1 MALGSETTNKLLVS
15 SAQLVWQRRKM
26 TRIAV
31 IVGATRQ
38 GRQTDKLA
46 KWATIELAKVADV
59 EALDLRDYPMPFLDE
74 PISPRF
80 NPERKLG
87 AQTKKW
93 LDKVAE
99 FDGYAIVT
107 PEYNRSTSAVLKN
120 AIDVLDFQMEKKPVA
135 LIGHGS
141 SGGAQAIA
149 NLRMALPGVG
159 AVTVPQALFFTDR
172 VGEAIDEQGV
182 LKEELADN
190 PYGPQTNLKTQAETL
205 VWYAEALKAAKV

>member
-1 MALGSETTNKLLVS
+1 MSK
-15 SAQLVWQRRKM
+15 
-26 TRIAV
+26 IAV
-31 IVGATRQ
+31 IIGATRQ

-46 KWATIELAKVADV
+46 KWTAAELTKHAEV
-59 EALDLRDYPMPFLDE
+59 ETLDLRDFPMPFMDE
-74 PISPRF
+74 PISPRY
-80 NPERKLG
+80 NPERSPD

-99 FDGYAIVT
+99 FDGYVFVT

-120 AIDVLDFQMEKKPVA
+120 AIDVLDYQLENKPVA

-172 VGEAIDEQGV
+172 VGEAIDENGV
-182 LKEELADN
+182 LDADLEAQ
-190 PYGPQTNLKTQAETL
+190 PYGHQANLKTQSETL
-205 VWYAEALKAAKV
+205 VWYADALKAARYAPETDSLEPAMA